1 MKTVLIGLGM
11 VARTHVRAIAATERK
26 VILQGVCSRDAGKA
40 AAFAQDVSSDLGA
53 VPKVYASAQEIAE
66 DPEIDFV
73 IVATPPNARAEIVQT
88 LSKAGKHI
96 LLEKPIERT
105 SAAAADIVSCCETA
119 GVKLGIVFQ
128 HRMRASS
135 AKLSALLREGA
146 LGELAVVEILVP
158 WWREQSYYNEPGR
171 GTYARDGG
179 GVLISQAIHT
189 LDLALTFT
197 GPVHKVQAFARTSAL
212 HKMESED
219 FVSAGLEFASGAS
232 GSLVAST
239 ASYPGRAESIALHCT
254 KASVKLE
261 SGKLDVDWH
270 DGRKESFGEETATGG
285 GADPMAFTHEWHQ
298 KIIEGFAEAI
308 ANDSIPV
315 ASGRETLA
323 VHRLIDALLES
334 SRQERAITLSPA
346 ES

>member
-11 VARTHVRAIAATERK
+11 VARTHVRAIAASERK
-26 VILQGVCSRDAGKA
+26 VTLQGVCSRDPGRA
-40 AAFAQDVSSDLGA
+40 AVFAQEIAPDLGA
-53 VPKVYASAQEIAE
+53 VPKVYASAGEIAE

-88 LSKAGKHI
+88 LAEAGKHI

-119 GVKLGIVFQ
+119 GVKLGLVFQ
-128 HRMRASS
+128 HRMRASA
-135 AKLSALLREGA
+135 AKLTELLRDGV
-146 LGELAVVEILVP
+146 LGPLAVVEILVP
-158 WWREQSYYNEPGR
+158 WWRGQSYYDEPGR

-197 GPVHKVQAFARTSAL
+197 GPVRKLQAFARTSAL

-219 FVSAGLEFASGAS
+219 FVSAGLEFSNGAS

-239 ASYPGRAESIALHCT
+239 ASYPGRAESITLHCT
-254 KASVKLE
+254 KASVRLE

-270 DGRKESFGEETATGG
+270 DGRKESFGEETTTGS

-298 KIIEGFAEAI
+298 KIIEAFAEAV
-308 ANDSIPV
+308 ANDSTPL

-334 SRQERAITLSPA
+334 SRQERAISLSPSA
-346 ES
+346 